1 VAAPQPQA
9 QAQESTAGHI
19 AGGSTNE
26 IHALSRTE
34 TQVAAHK
41 SHKHYIV
48 LLCILLYW
56 LLLLWGFPQGFF
68 FTLQKSRAIVGA

>member
-26 IHALSRTE
+26 IHALKGQNVR
-34 TQVAAHK
+34 VVN
-41 SHKHYIV
+41 SH
-48 LLCILLYW
+48 W
-56 LLLLWGFPQGFF
+56 LISSTVQW
-68 FTLQKSRAIVGA
+68 SRAICSAVKQ